1 MTAWK
6 YALAALAM
14 VATQPLVAQMEPV
27 PARAADEGE
36 GPFGK
41 LLIRGATV
49 IEGSGAPPAGPFDI
63 MVEGNRIAALY
74 PGGAHRKGRAYRGRS
89 RS

>member
-49 IEGSGAPPAGPFDI
+49 IEGSGARRRDRSTSWSKAIASLRFIRAAPPPP
-63 MVEGNRIAALY
+63 R
-74 PGGAHRKGRAYRGRS
+74 RKTCSA
-89 RS
+89 